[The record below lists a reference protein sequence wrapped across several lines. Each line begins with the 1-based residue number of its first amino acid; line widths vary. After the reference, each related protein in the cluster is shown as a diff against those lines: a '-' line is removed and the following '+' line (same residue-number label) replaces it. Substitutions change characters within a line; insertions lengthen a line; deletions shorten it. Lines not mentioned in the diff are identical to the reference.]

1 MIRARTV
8 VAILA
13 SGAVFGLVIAL
24 PLGRHRQISVEL
36 WLVGVAA
43 WTGLALVSRVLAT
56 APIEE
61 PRVRPLLRW
70 RTADAEPPARLP
82 RSLLALEGTLL
93 AARDSERAFTRRLR
107 PRLRAVAH
115 HRLRIDHGID
125 PDREPERAT
134 AALGDVAWLI
144 DGAGEADLAGGS
156 GEART
161 PTIAEIDRLL
171 DRLERPAASAE
182 SRPQGA
188 SP

>member
-1 MIRARTV
+1 ML
-8 VAILA
+8 AILA
-13 SGAVFGLVIAL
+13 SAAVFGLVIAL

-61 PRVRPLLRW
+61 PRVRP
-70 RTADAEPPARLP
+70 P